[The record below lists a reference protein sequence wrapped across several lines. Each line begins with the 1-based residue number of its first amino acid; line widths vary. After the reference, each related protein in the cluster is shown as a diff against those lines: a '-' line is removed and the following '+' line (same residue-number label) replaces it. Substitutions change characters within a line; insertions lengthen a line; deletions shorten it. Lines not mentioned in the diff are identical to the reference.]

1 MLRETLASELG
12 LDRSRVGFAEGL
24 LDDVPDSAIRSLADV
39 VTLVSDA
46 VRENL
51 RLLRLAV
58 RLSAAADL
66 TPQDLYSCVNDAGP
80 RLYDGA
86 PPAGRLPRHEAGAHV
101 RGQPCFDDAVAF
113 LWTLVWSCDP
123 HGLSK
128 PAEGPLS
135 RRSFPSP
142 LECTEMQ
149 LGFWNALMAGVSPDE
164 HAPIDL
170 ASGGR
175 VLSDAEVAIRCSEL
189 RRPDPA
195 TPVHLLGRLGRCFRD
210 AAYAATVA
218 EDKKALLLRAEAA
231 YEAVH
236 RATGK
241 GAGATSTVP
250 VPGPSVSFN
259 KSTAAGTPQRGGGGV
274 GSSVGTPRS
283 SYPSPF
289 RARQLGQ
296 TQSPRSVA
304 GSPLAPYSPLA
315 QLAHRRARAP
325 SPAQGAAST
334 LLTGA
339 GAAVEHPASED
350 DVRRLIVECVVL
362 CFAHASCL

>member
-1 MLRETLASELG
+1 MQVAKIPNVFLFPSPHPTASDGQGTLA
-12 LDRSRVGFAEGL
+12 
-24 LDDVPDSAIRSLADV
+24 
-39 VTLVSDA
+39 
-46 VRENL
+46 
-51 RLLRLAV
+51 
-58 RLSAAADL
+58 
-66 TPQDLYSCVNDAGP
+66 
-80 RLYDGA
+80 
-86 PPAGRLPRHEAGAHV
+86 
-101 RGQPCFDDAVAF
+101 
-113 LWTLVWSCDP
+113 
-123 HGLSK
+123 K

-135 RRSFPSP
+135 RRSFPAP

-149 LGFWNALMAGVSPDE
+149 LGFWNALMAGMSPDE

-170 ASGGR
+170 ASDAR
-175 VLSDAEVAIRCSEL
+175 VLSDADVALRCSEL

-210 AAYAATVA
+210 AADAAIVT
-218 EDKKALLLRAEAA
+218 EDRRALLLRADAA

-236 RATGK
+236 RAAGAK
-241 GAGATSTVP
+241 GAGTTSTVP
-250 VPGPSVSFN
+250 LPGPSVSFN
-259 KSTAAGTPQRGGGGV
+259 KPTAAGTPQRGGGGV

-304 GSPLAPYSPLA
+304 GSPLAPYSPFA

-325 SPAQGAAST
+325 SPAQGVAST
-334 LLTGA
+334 LLTAA
-339 GAAVEHPASED
+339 GAAVDHPTSED

-362 CFAHASCL
+362 CFGLKTALCGCRVVYARPHVCTRHITPRRRARTPHPPAHTHTHHTHTHTTPHTTHTHTHTHRVKLITLPPLSLPSPTATTTSPDMPMCFGRLFR